1 MKNRELFLVD
11 PTTFTIPNEGVTK
24 IYEPHTDEQ
33 WDVLRYELSSF
44 VCEGEYSKGL
54 DRVLA
59 TFLTNLNSPEQPAVW
74 VSGFYGS
81 GKSHFVRVLEYLW
94 RDVEFPDGA
103 RARGLAK
110 LSTEITDALKELTT
124 AGKRAGG
131 LWSAAGTLGAAA
143 GASVRLAMLAIAF
156 RCAGLPSSYPLA
168 CFVIWLKQNGYY
180 DAVKEGIES
189 RGKEFDKELTNLYVS
204 PVIAQSLLD
213 AYPGFASSPAEARGL
228 LKAQYPKVDDIS
240 DDEFLATLEY
250 VLELQSETPGKLPLT
265 LLVFDELQQFL
276 GEDPGRTLQ
285 VQTVVEACSARF
297 GSRLLFV
304 ATGQAA
310 LQATPQLSKLQGRFT
325 VRVMLSDTDVE
336 RVVREVVLRKAPD
349 KVPAL
354 KSVLENARGEI
365 DRHLGGTRIAPSAA
379 DAEFLV
385 ADYPLLPARRR
396 FWESILRA
404 IDPAGVEGQLRTQL
418 RVVHDATREVADLPV
433 GTVVPA
439 DVIYDQQKSSMLQS
453 GILLR
458 DLATIIEQQ
467 KEQQNDGTPD
477 GKLRSRLCATIFLI
491 GKLPTEGAAA
501 TGVRA
506 TTDALADLMVQDLTT
521 GSASLRQRIPAHLQ
535 DLVEA
540 GTLMLVGD
548 EYRLQTR
555 ASAEWEGDYRKRYA
569 RIRADDSRIAS
580 DRTTE
585 LRKAT
590 GAALKGIT
598 LIQGVTKTPRKFI
611 QHFGMDAPKADTNAV
626 PVWIRDE
633 WLVSEKMV
641 REEAQAAGT
650 ESPIVFVLLPRRES
664 DALRDGLASCAAAKE
679 CIELKPMPATP
690 EGIEARN
697 AMQSRLD
704 IERGKLD
711 TIVANIVDTSRVYQG
726 GGNEVVES
734 TLAASVQSAVEDALV
749 RLFPK
754 FDMVDYP
761 GWGNVVK
768 RAQQGA
774 ADALSA
780 IKYTGDVDKHPVCQD
795 VRAYLGGTGKK
806 GSDVRKRFT
815 GVGYGWSQDGV
826 DGALLALLA
835 GGFVRATQK
844 NQPTTAKQI
853 IQSQIGITQFYNE
866 GVTITALQRI
876 GVRKL
881 LSDLGLPCTPNE
893 EVQAVPQ
900 VLQRLVE
907 RANEAGGPPPLPA
920 KPSVFKLEELRALG
934 GNEQFVAVYE
944 AREELFNASQAW
956 LEAREKIAQRQLR
969 WQALQRL
976 LKHADTLPVAAQ
988 VAPQVAAIQAGRTL
1002 LDDPDP
1008 APPLTDQLTD
1018 ALRAALQDAHGR
1030 LSQIY
1035 EREMAGLEATQEW
1048 QAIGESE
1055 RQTIFASNGLHAVPD
1070 VHVGTEQALLHTL
1083 DDIPLNTWEDTIA
1096 ALPARVEQARMQAAR
1111 LREPKAVHVKPKPAT
1126 LKSAEEADAYIQDLR
1141 DDIMRHIDAG
1151 HPVIL

>member
-24 IYEPHTDEQ
+24 IYEPHTEEQ
-33 WDVLRYELSSF
+33 WAVLRYELSHF
-44 VCEGEYSKGL
+44 VCDGEYRKGL
-54 DRVLA
+54 DRVLS
-59 TFLTNLNSPEQPAVW
+59 TFLTNLSNPEQAAVW

-103 RARGLAK
+103 HARGLAK
-110 LSTEITDALKELTT
+110 LPTEITDALKELTM
-124 AGKRAGG
+124 AGRRDGG

-143 GASVRLAMLAIAF
+143 GDSARLALLAIAF
-156 RCAGLPSSYPLA
+156 RCAGLPPSYPLA
-168 CFVIWLKQNGYY
+168 RFVIWLKQDGYY
-180 DAVKEGIES
+180 DAVRAGVEG
-189 RGKEFDKELTNLYVS
+189 RGKEFDRELVNLYVS

-228 LKAQYPKVDDIS
+228 LKAQYPNVDDIS
-240 DDEFLATLEY
+240 DDEFLTTLEY
-250 VLELQSETPGKLPLT
+250 VLELQSDRPGKLPLT
-265 LLVFDELQQFL
+265 LLVFDELQQYL
-276 GEDPGRTLQ
+276 GEDQGRTLQ

-304 ATGQAA
+304 STGQAA

-354 KSVLENARGEI
+354 KSVLESARGEI
-365 DRHLGGTRIAPSAA
+365 DRHLAGARIAPSAA
-379 DAEFLV
+379 DNEFLV

-396 FWESILRA
+396 FWENILRA
-404 IDPAGVEGQLRTQL
+404 IDPAGTEGQLRTQL
-418 RVVHDATREVADLPV
+418 RVVHDATREVADRPV

-439 DVIYDQQKSSMLQS
+439 DVIYDQQQSSMLQS

-467 KEQQNDGTPD
+467 DDATPD
-477 GKLRSRLCATIFLI
+477 GELRSRLCATIFLI
-491 GKLPTEGAAA
+491 GKLPTEGVAA

-506 TTDALADLMVQDLTT
+506 TADTLADLLVEDLTA
-521 GSASLRQRIPAHLQ
+521 GSAALRQRIPALLQ
-535 DLVEA
+535 GLVEA

-555 ASAEWEGDYRKRYA
+555 ESAEWEGDYRKRRA
-569 RIRADDSRIAS
+569 HIRADDSRIAS

-590 GAALKGIT
+590 AAALKGIT
-598 LIQGVTKTPRKFI
+598 LRQGATKTPRKFTP
-611 QHFGMDAPKADTNAV
+611 HYGLDAPKVDSNAV

-633 WLVSEKMV
+633 WSVSKKAN
-641 REEAQAAGT
+641 REESQAAGT

-664 DALRDGLASCAAAKE
+664 DALRNALASCAAARE
-679 CIELKPMPATP
+679 CLDLRGMPATP

-704 IERGKLD
+704 IERRKLD
-711 TIVANIVDTSRVYQG
+711 TIIANIVDGSRVYQG
-726 GGNEVVES
+726 GGNEVVED
-734 TLAASVQSAVEDALV
+734 TLAASVESAVEDALV

-754 FDMVDYP
+754 FDVADYP
-761 GWGNVVK
+761 GWGSVVR

-780 IKYTGDVDKHPVCQD
+780 LKYAGDVDKHPVCQE
-795 VRAYLGGTGKK
+795 VRTYLGGAGKK
-806 GSDVRKRFT
+806 GSDVVKHFM
-815 GVGYGWSQDGV
+815 GVVYGWPKDAV

-835 GGFVRATQK
+835 SGFVRATQK
-844 NQPTTAKQI
+844 GQPVTVKQI
-853 IQSQIGITQFYNE
+853 VRPQIGITHFYDE
-866 GVTITALQRI
+866 GVTITAIQRI
-876 GVRKL
+876 AVRKL
-881 LSDLGLPCTPNE
+881 LSDLGLPCAPNE
-893 EVQAVPQ
+893 EAAAIPQA
-900 VLQRLVE
+900 LQRLVE
-907 RANEAGGPPPLPA
+907 RASEAGGAPPLPE
-920 KPSVFKLEELRALG
+920 KPSTAKVEELRALG
-934 GNEQFVAVYE
+934 GNEQFVAVYD
-944 AREELFNASQAW
+944 ARQELLNAAQAW
-956 LEAREKIAQRQLR
+956 IKAQDRIAQRQPR
-969 WQALQRL
+969 WQVLQRL
-976 LKHADTLPVAAQ
+976 LKHAETLPVAAQ
-988 VAPQVAAIQAGRTL
+988 VAPQMTAIRAERVL

-1008 APPLTDQLTD
+1008 APPLIAQLTD
-1018 ALRAALQDAHGR
+1018 ALRAALQDARDR
-1030 LSQIY
+1030 LQETH

-1048 QAIGESE
+1048 QAIGESD
-1055 RQTIFASNGLHAVPD
+1055 RQALLVSNGLSAVPD
-1070 VHVGTEQALLHTL
+1070 IQVGTEQALLNTL
-1083 DDIPLNTWEDTIA
+1083 DDMPLNTWEDTIA
-1096 ALPARVEQARMQAAR
+1096 ALPARVEQARKQAAR
-1111 LREPKAVHVKPKPAT
+1111 MLEPKAVTIKIKPAT
-1126 LKSAEEADAYIQDLR
+1126 LKSPEEADAYLQDLR
-1141 DDIMRHIDAG
+1141 EDIMHHINAG

>member
-24 IYEPHTDEQ
+24 IYEPRTEEQ
-33 WDVLRYELSSF
+33 WAVLRYELSSF
-44 VCEGEYSKGL
+44 VCDGEYSKGL
-54 DRVLA
+54 HRVLS
-59 TFLTNLNSPEQPAVW
+59 TFLTNLSNPEQPAVW

-110 LSTEITDALKELTT
+110 LPTEITDSLKELTM
-124 AGKRAGG
+124 AGRRAGG

-143 GASVRLAMLAIAF
+143 GDSVRLALLAIAF
-156 RCAGLPSSYPLA
+156 RCAGLPHSYPLA
-168 CFVIWLKQNGYY
+168 RFVIWLKQNGYY
-180 DAVKEGIES
+180 DAVKTSVEGQ
-189 RGKEFDKELTNLYVS
+189 GKEFARELTNLYVS

-213 AYPGFASSPAEARGL
+213 VYPGFANSPAEVRGL
-228 LKAQYPKVDDIS
+228 LKAQYPNVDDIS
-240 DDEFLATLEY
+240 DDEFLTTLEY
-250 VLELQSETPGKLPLT
+250 VLELESETPGKLPLT

-276 GEDPGRTLQ
+276 GEDLGRTLQ

-297 GSRLLFV
+297 GSHLLFV
-304 ATGQAA
+304 GTGQAA
-310 LQATPQLSKLQGRFT
+310 LRATPQLSKLQGRFT

-336 RVVREVVLRKAPD
+336 RVVREVVLRKASD

-379 DAEFLV
+379 DNEFLV

-396 FWESILRA
+396 FWENILRA
-404 IDPAGVEGQLRTQL
+404 IDPAGTEGQLRTQL
-418 RVVHDATREVADLPV
+418 RVVHDATREVADRPV

-439 DVIYDQQKSSMLQS
+439 DVIYDQQESSMLQS

-467 KEQQNDGTPD
+467 NDGTPG

-491 GKLPTEGAAA
+491 GKLPTEGVAA

-506 TTDALADLMVQDLTT
+506 TADTLADLLVEDLPA
-521 GSASLRQRIPAHLQ
+521 GSAPLRQRIPAFLQ

-540 GTLMLVGD
+540 DTLMLVDD
-548 EYRLQTR
+548 EYHLQTIE
-555 ASAEWEGDYRKRYA
+555 SAEWQGDYHNRYA

-590 GAALKGIT
+590 AAVLKGIT
-598 LIQGVTKTPRKFI
+598 LIQGTTKTPRKFI
-611 QHFGMDAPKADTNAV
+611 QHYGMDAPKVDGNAV

-633 WLVSEKMV
+633 WLVSEKTV

-679 CIELKPMPATP
+679 CLELRPMPATP
-690 EGIEARN
+690 EGMEARN

-711 TIVANIVDTSRVYQG
+711 TIIANIVNGSRVYQG
-726 GGNEVVES
+726 GGNEVVEN
-734 TLAASVQSAVEDALV
+734 TLAASVKSAVEDALV

-754 FDMVDYP
+754 FSMVDYP
-761 GWGNVVK
+761 GWGRVVK

-774 ADALSA
+774 VDALSA
-780 IKYTGDVDKHPVCQD
+780 IKYTGDVDKHPVCQE
-795 VRAYLGGTGKK
+795 VRAYLGGVGKK
-806 GSDVRKRFT
+806 GSDTRKHFA
-815 GVGYGWSQDGV
+815 GVGYGWSQDAI

-844 NQPTTAKQI
+844 SQPITVKQI
-853 IQSQIGITQFYNE
+853 VRSQIGITHFYDE

-876 GVRKL
+876 TVRKL
-881 LSDLGLPCTPNE
+881 LSGLGLPCAPNE
-893 EVQAVPQ
+893 EVEAIPQ
-900 VLQRLVE
+900 MLQQLAE
-907 RANEAGGPPPLPA
+907 RADEAGGAPPLPE
-920 KPSVFKLEELRALG
+920 KPSTLMLEELCALG

-944 AREELFNASQAW
+944 AREELLSISQAW
-956 LEAREKIAQRQLR
+956 LKARDKIVQRQPR
-969 WQALQRL
+969 WQTLQRL
-976 LKHADTLPVAAQ
+976 LKHAGTLPVAAQ
-988 VAPQVAAIQAGRTL
+988 VSPQVTAVQAERAL

-1008 APPLTDQLTD
+1008 VTPLIGQLTD
-1018 ALRAALQDAHGR
+1018 ALRAALQDARDR
-1030 LSQIY
+1030 LQEIH
-1035 EREMAGLEATQEW
+1035 EREMTGLEATQEW
-1048 QAIGESE
+1048 QAIGESD
-1055 RQTIFASNGLHAVPD
+1055 RQDLLISNGLSPVPD
-1070 VHVGTEQALLHTL
+1070 IQVRTEQALLSTL
-1083 DDIPLNTWEDTIA
+1083 DAIPLNTWEDIIA
-1096 ALPARVEQARMQAAR
+1096 ALPARVERARMQAAR
-1111 LREPKAVHVKPKPAT
+1111 MLEPKAVYIKTKPAT
-1126 LKSAEEADAYIQDLR
+1126 LKSPEDVEAYLEDLQE
-1141 DDIMRHIDAG
+1141 DIMPHINAG